1 MDDCNFRSCRISMK
15 NKRSNR
21 PMILNP
27 KLVSTVQY
35 VLKEQANNLLFQKKM
50 IQFPVGPQ
58 KSPEK
63 IIQATIF
70 FVRTYYRRPIII
82 WQQ

>member
-1 MDDCNFRSCRISMK
+1 MFASMDDCNFRSCRISMK

-58 KSPEK
+58 KSRK
-63 IIQATIF
+63 K
-70 FVRTYYRRPIII
+70 
-82 WQQ
+82 

>member
-1 MDDCNFRSCRISMK
+1 
-15 NKRSNR
+15 
-21 PMILNP
+21 MILNP

-63 IIQATIF
+63 IIQTFQANSKQNQPLGLDS
-70 FVRTYYRRPIII
+70 R
-82 WQQ
+82 